1 MISLSLLL
9 FTFIVGVIGVL
20 TLSFYRQLNIWRVNG
35 KIPHL
40 KPIPILGNTF
50 APFFLKKKSITDWLR
65 EAYNSFPNAKYFG
78 MVDFGLP
85 VIFLRDTELI
95 KDVCVKLFD
104 HFPDHN
110 NIIDEKVDPIWGKN
124 VFALRG
130 DRWRE
135 IRNTLSPSFTGSK
148 MKFMFELVDKCAENF
163 VNYYLDHPED
173 GKMVEMK
180 EAFTR
185 YTNDVIATSAFGISV
200 DSMKYKDNEFYQRG
214 KDAMNFMGFF
224 RLIKFFFFRFCP
236 SVMLFIREPFLS
248 RGTNR
253 FFKSLVNDTVET
265 RKAKN
270 IIRPDMIHLLIE
282 ASKNDK
288 GVEITIDDIIAQS
301 FIFFLAG
308 FSTSATLMT
317 FVAHELSVNQDVQE
331 KLREEV
337 DSFTN
342 HEGISYDS
350 LSKMKYLDMV
360 ISEAL
365 RKYPPAGVVDRLCVE
380 KYTFPKPTPDSDEY
394 TIQPNSLVWLP
405 IFALQNDERYFPN
418 PEKFDPERFSDEN
431 KDKINPYAYIP
442 FGLGPRKCIGNR
454 FALMEV
460 KLLFVHLLQHF
471 VFETTEKTRHPVVFE
486 KGFNVAADGD
496 FFVKL
501 RKRTT

>member
-1 MISLSLLL
+1 MISISLILL
-9 FTFIVGVIGVL
+9 TFIIGIIVL
-20 TLSFYRQLNIWRVNG
+20 LSISRQSNIWKRNG

-40 KPIPILGNTF
+40 KPVPILGNTF
-50 APFFLKKKSITDWLR
+50 AAFFLKQKSLAEWIC
-65 EAYNSFPNAKYFG
+65 EVYNRFSSAKYFG
-78 MVDFGLP
+78 LVDFGLP
-85 VIFLRDTELI
+85 VIVLRDAELI

-110 NIIDEKVDPIWGKN
+110 NIIDEKVDPVWGKN

-148 MKFMFELVDKCAENF
+148 MKFMYELVDKCSENF
-163 VNYYLDHPED
+163 VNYYLKNSEEA
-173 GKMVEMK
+173 KLVEMK
-180 EAFTR
+180 DSFTR
-185 YTNDVIATSAFGISV
+185 YTNDVIATAAFGIGV
-200 DSMKYKDNEFYQRG
+200 DSMKDKDNEFYLRG
-214 KDAMNFMGFF
+214 KDAMNFMTFF
-224 RLIKFFFFRFCP
+224 RMIKFFFFRFCP
-236 SVMLFIREPFLS
+236 SVMFLIGEPFLS

-253 FFKSLVNDTVET
+253 FFKSLVRDTVET

-282 ASKNDK
+282 ASKNEN
-288 GVEITIDDIIAQS
+288 GVEVTIDDMIAQS

-317 FVAHELSVNQDVQE
+317 FVAHELAVNQHIQE
-331 KLREEV
+331 KLRKEI
-337 DSFTN
+337 DSFTK
-342 HEGISYDS
+342 GDSKISYDS

-380 KYTFPKPTPDSDEY
+380 KYTFSRATPDSEDY
-394 TIQPNSLVWLP
+394 TIQPNSLIWLP
-405 IFALQNDERYFPN
+405 IYALQNDPKYFPD
-418 PEKFDPERFSDEN
+418 PDKFDPERFNDEN

-454 FALMEV
+454 FALMET
-460 KLLFVHLLQHF
+460 KILFVRILQHF
-471 VFETTEKTRHPVVFE
+471 TLETTDKTKYPVVFE
-486 KGFNVAADGD
+486 KGFNVAYDGD
-496 FFVKL
+496 FFVKMI
-501 RKRTT
+501 KRTN